1 MTPATASTVHAIP
14 TKFETLFQHE
24 YPVEHPELRRLYE
37 NAKRDQWNVS
47 RDIDW
52 TRSVDLDD
60 GVLADELIDIYGTP
74 YWDRLSPRERSELNR
89 RFTAW
94 RLSLLLY
101 GEHGAM
107 LVCSQLVETVQG
119 TDAKFFQATQVVD
132 EARHNEVI
140 NRYMAEKLNGLC
152 YPLAGNVR
160 ELFDTLLGDS
170 RWTVK
175 TIGLQL
181 VAETFA
187 VALFKMLGETAK
199 DSLFRDICRLILQDE
214 SRHMGFGMLS
224 LPSVIATLSEKERI
238 ELEDFT
244 HWALVRTLTGLFPGE
259 VYREMGF
266 SAADVQAIQTM
277 RRGRAASNDNTVFRT
292 TFKRDLH
299 TTVLQNLARVGL
311 LTDRI
316 APKLESLGFRVPA
329 TALTP
334 SR

>member
-1 MTPATASTVHAIP
+1 MTLATDAAHSVPSRFDTV
-14 TKFETLFQHE
+14 FQHE
-24 YPVEHPELRRLYE
+24 YPVDHPELRRLYE

-52 TRSVDLDD
+52 TTPVDLDQ

-74 YWDRLSPRERSELNR
+74 YWDRLSTKDKAELNR

-94 RLSLLLY
+94 RLSLLLH

-132 EARHNEVI
+132 EARHTEVL
-140 NRYMAEKLNGLC
+140 NRYMAEKLGGLY

-187 VALFKMLGETAK
+187 VALFKMIGETAK
-199 DSLFRDICRLILQDE
+199 DPLFKKICQYILQDE

-224 LPSVIATLSEKERI
+224 LPGVIAALSEKERI

-244 HWALVRTLTGLFPGE
+244 HWALVRTLTGLFPSE
-259 VYREMGF
+259 VYRDMGF
-266 SAADVQAIQTM
+266 SGAEIQTIQTL
-277 RRGRAASNDNTVFRT
+277 RRGRAAGNDNTVFRT

-299 TTVLQNLARVGL
+299 TTLLQNLSRVGL
-311 LTDRI
+311 LTNRI
-316 APKLESLGFRVPA
+316 APKLESLGISVPA
-329 TALTP
+329 GR
-334 SR
+334 S

>member
-1 MTPATASTVHAIP
+1 MTPTTDAAHAIP
-14 TKFETLFQHE
+14 VRFDTVFQHE

-52 TRSVDLDD
+52 KTSVDLDQ

-74 YWDRLSPRERSELNR
+74 YWDRLSARDKAELNR

-94 RLSLLLY
+94 RLSLLLH

-132 EARHNEVI
+132 EARHTEVL
-140 NRYMAEKLNGLC
+140 NRYMDEKLGGLH

-199 DSLFRDICRLILQDE
+199 DPLFKEICRYILQDE
-214 SRHMGFGMLS
+214 SRHMGFAMLS
-224 LPSVIATLSEKERI
+224 LPGVIGALSERERI

-244 HWALVRTLTGLFPGE
+244 QWALVRTLTGLFPGE
-259 VYREMGF
+259 VYRDMGF
-266 SAADVQAIQTM
+266 TGAEIQAIQTL
-277 RRGRAASNDNTVFRT
+277 RRGRAAGNDNTVFRT

-299 TTVLQNLARVGL
+299 TTLLQNLSRVGL
-311 LTDRI
+311 LSERI
-316 APKLESLGFRVPA
+316 APKLESLGIAIP
-329 TALTP
+329 TGT
-334 SR
+334 S

>member
-1 MTPATASTVHAIP
+1 MTPMTTTTITPTTETAHAIP
-14 TKFETLFQHE
+14 ARFDTVFQHE

-52 TRSVDLDD
+52 KTPVDLEK
-60 GVLADELIDIYGTP
+60 GVIADELIDIYGTP
-74 YWDRLSPRERSELNR
+74 YWHRLSAKDQAELNR

-94 RLSLLLY
+94 RLSLLLH

-107 LVCSQLVETVQG
+107 LVCS
-119 TDAKFFQATQVVD
+119 
-132 EARHNEVI
+132 
-140 NRYMAEKLNGLC
+140 
-152 YPLAGNVR
+152 
-160 ELFDTLLGDS
+160 
-170 RWTVK
+170 
-175 TIGLQL
+175 QL

-199 DSLFRDICRLILQDE
+199 DPLFKEICRYILQDE

-224 LPSVIATLSEKERI
+224 LPGVISKLSEKERI

-244 HWALVRTLTGLFPGE
+244 HWALVRTLTGLFPSE
-259 VYREMGF
+259 VYRDMGF
-266 SAADVQAIQTM
+266 SGAEIQSIQTL
-277 RRGRAASNDNTVFRT
+277 RRGRAAGNDNSVFRT

-299 TTVLQNLARVGL
+299 TTLLQNLARVGL

-316 APKLESLGFRVPA
+316 APKLESLGISVPA
-329 TALTP
+329 RK
-334 SR
+334 S

>member
-1 MTPATASTVHAIP
+1 MTPAATSTVHAIP

-47 RDIDW
+47 RDVDW
-52 TRSVDLDD
+52 TRSVDLDE

-74 YWDRLSPRERSELNR
+74 YWDRLSKRDRAELNR

-94 RLSLLLY
+94 RMSLLLH

-132 EARHNEVI
+132 EARHNEVL
-140 NRYMAEKLNGLC
+140 NRYMAEKLGGLY

-238 ELEDFT
+238 ELEEFT
-244 HWALVRTLTGLFPGE
+244 HWALVRTLTGLFAGE
-259 VYREMGF
+259 VYRDMGF
-266 SAADVQAIQTM
+266 SEADIKAIQTM
-277 RRGRAASNDNTVFRT
+277 RRGRAASTDNIVFRT

-311 LTDRI
+311 LSDRI
-316 APKLESLGFRVPA
+316 APKLESLGFSVPA
-329 TALTP
+329 TAL